1 MWDRRHFMSIY
12 DLDSRDVKDLLDYA
26 IETKEKAKA
35 GGLPELLKGRSMA
48 MIFRKPSLRTR
59 MSFEMAMVGAGGHAF
74 YVSDE
79 EIKMGRREAVSDASR
94 VVSRFVDIIMIRTFD
109 QAEAED
115 MARFASVPVINGLTD
130 LYHPCQV
137 MGDIMTVV
145 EHKGNIEGLKVAFLG
160 DGNNV
165 ANSWINAAA
174 RLDFEFVLGTV
185 EGYEPDEKTLSRA
198 RNDGAKVKI
207 VYDPVEAVKDAA
219 VVYTDVWTS
228 MGQEDEAAERKEKMC
243 GLQVN
248 TELLG
253 AAAPDAI
260 VLHCLPAHRGE
271 EITDEVMDGPQSV
284 VFDEAENRMHIQ
296 RAIILK
302 LLLK

>member
-1 MWDRRHFMSIY
+1 MWDRKHFMSIY
-12 DLDSRDVKDLLDYA
+12 DLGSADVKELLDYA
-26 IETKEKAKA
+26 IETKKKAKA
-35 GGLPELLKGRSMA
+35 GELPNLLKGKSMA
-48 MIFRKPSLRTR
+48 MIFMKPSLRTR
-59 MSFEMAMVGAGGHAF
+59 MSFEMAMVGAGGYAF

-79 EIKMGRREAVSDASR
+79 EIKLGRREAVSDASR
-94 VVSRFVDIIMIRTFD
+94 VVSRFVDIMMIRTFSQA
-109 QAEAED
+109 QAEELAK
-115 MARFASVPVINGLTD
+115 FASVPVINGLTD

-145 EHKGNIEGLKVAFLG
+145 EHKGGIEGLKVAFLG

-174 RLDFEFVLGTV
+174 KLDFQFVLGTV
-185 EGYEPDEKTLSRA
+185 KGYEPDEKILSRA
-198 RNDGAKVKI
+198 RNDGAKIDI
-207 VYDPVEAVKDAA
+207 VYDPMEAVKDAA

-228 MGQEDEAAERKEKMC
+228 MGQEDEAAERKDAMRC
-243 GLQVN
+243 LQVN
-248 TELLG
+248 EKLLG
-253 AAAPDAI
+253 SAAPDAI

-271 EITDEVMDGPQSV
+271 EITDEVMDGSQSA

>member
-1 MWDRRHFMSIY
+1 MWDRKHFMSIY
-12 DLDSRDVKDLLDYA
+12 DLDTSDVKEVLDYA
-26 IETKEKAKA
+26 IETKKKAKA
-35 GGLPELLKGRSMA
+35 GELPELLKGKSMA

-59 MSFEMAMVGAGGHAF
+59 MSFEMAMVGAGGYAF

-79 EIKMGRREAVSDASR
+79 EIKLGRREAVSDASQ
-94 VVSRFVDIIMIRTFD
+94 VVSRFVDIMMIRTFD
-109 QAEAED
+109 QAEAEEL
-115 MARFASVPVINGLTD
+115 ARYATVPVINGLTD
-130 LYHPCQV
+130 LYHPCQI
-137 MGDIMTVV
+137 MGDIMTVI
-145 EHKGNIEGLKVAFLG
+145 EHKGKIEGLKVGFLG

-174 RLDFEFVLGTV
+174 KLDFELVLGMAR
-185 EGYEPDEKTLSRA
+185 GYEPDEKVLSRA
-198 RNDGAKVKI
+198 RSDGAKIEI

-228 MGQEDEAAERKEKMC
+228 MGQEEEAKKRRELML
-243 GLQVN
+243 GLQLN
-248 TELLG
+248 KELLSS
-253 AAAPDAI
+253 AAPDAI

>member
-1 MWDRRHFMSIY
+1 MWDRKHFMSIY
-12 DLDSRDVKDLLDYA
+12 DLDSGEVKELLDYA
-26 IETKEKAKA
+26 IETKKKAVA
-35 GGLPELLKGRSMA
+35 GELPELLKGKSMA

-59 MSFEMAMVGAGGHAF
+59 MSFEMAMVGAGGYAF
-74 YVSDE
+74 YVADE
-79 EIKMGRREAVSDASR
+79 EIKLGRREAVSDASR
-94 VVSRFVDIIMIRTFD
+94 VVSRFVDIMMIRTFD

-115 MARFASVPVINGLTD
+115 LARFASVPVINGLTD
-130 LYHPCQV
+130 MYHPCQV

-145 EHKGNIEGLKVAFLG
+145 EHKGKIEGLKVAFLG

-165 ANSWINAAA
+165 VNSWMNAAA
-174 RLDFEFVLGTV
+174 RLDFSFVLGTAR
-185 EGYEPDEKTLSRA
+185 GYEPDETVLARA
-198 RNDGAKVKI
+198 RKDGAKIEI

-219 VVYTDVWTS
+219 VVYTDVWAS
-228 MGQEDEAAERKEKMC
+228 MGQEDEAEKRKAEMR
-243 GLQVN
+243 GLQLN
-248 TELLG
+248 KDLLG
-253 AAAPDAI
+253 AARPDAI
-260 VLHCLPAHRGE
+260 VLHCLPAHRGD